1 MIDLLAGHALFG
13 FTQLQSAVEP
23 ARADSLRALV
33 ASGPKRSPL
42 LPEVPTL
49 ADLGHADLTASAWF
63 GLMLKSGTP
72 ADIVKRLEA
81 AAIAAHAD
89 ETVRARLA
97 AQGFEVSGVTG
108 SAFAQSIDQQFERW
122 AKIVKATGFSATE

>member
-1 MIDLLAGHALFG
+1 
-13 FTQLQSAVEP
+13 
-23 ARADSLRALV
+23 V

-42 LPEVPTL
+42 LPDVPTL

-63 GLMLKSGTP
+63 GLMLKTGTP
-72 ADIVKRLEA
+72 ADVVKRLEA

-89 ETVRARLA
+89 EAVRARLA

-108 SAFAQSIDQQFERW
+108 AAFAQSIDQQFERW